1 MIVTHEKPAAKTSGL
16 TATPLMR
23 LQRAQTLYEIHNAT
37 CRARQAGLC
46 CSQCSDLA
54 ERVERLE
61 ARRG

>member
-37 CRARQAGLC
+37 CRARQAGLR